1 MEVKSGLMTSE
12 FWLTI
17 FNAVFVVVANFI
29 SPELLEVAKTIT
41 WSVMTYVASRM
52 GVKMMTRPQQ

>member
-17 FNAVFVVVANFI
+17 FNAAFVVVANFV
-29 SPELLEVAKTIT
+29 SPEMLEVAKTVT
-41 WSVMTYVASRM
+41 WSVMTYVGSRM
-52 GVKMMTRPQQ
+52 GVKMMVRPK

>member
-1 MEVKSGLMTSE
+1 MTSE